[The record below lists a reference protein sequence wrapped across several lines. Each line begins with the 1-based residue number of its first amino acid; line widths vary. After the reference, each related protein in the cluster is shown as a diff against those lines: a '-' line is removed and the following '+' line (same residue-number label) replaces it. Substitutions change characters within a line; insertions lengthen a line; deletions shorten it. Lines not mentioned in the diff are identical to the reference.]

1 MDLLVYEHAFT
12 SCLVAEKT
20 KNGILNDRKLGF
32 GGGTK
37 LRPEGSSDYVKD
49 AVEWMI

>member
-1 MDLLVYEHAFT
+1 MDLLVYEHAST
-12 SCLVAEKT
+12 LCLVAEKM

-32 GGGTK
+32 DVGTK
-37 LRPEGSSDYVKD
+37 LRPEGSTDYVKD